1 MAYIGKQPTTGDFVL
16 LDSITTSATASYTMQ
31 KNSVNFEPQS
41 ANHMILSLNGTIQ
54 APVSSFT
61 VSGSTLT
68 FASALTSSD
77 VIDFIL
83 VLGNVNDVGTA
94 TTVVDSAI
102 TKNKLNLISESSS
115 AGLTVKG
122 DGSSENGTIQM
133 NCSQNTH
140 GIKLSS
146 PDHSAGQSYELIFPT
161 GNVTADKFLKVASVS
176 GSGTTGIGQLSF
188 DDAGGVYG
196 TEYFAANR
204 TSDFTVTDQ
213 TYVKAQINNEIVDIG
228 SNYDT
233 SNYRYT
239 VPTTGYYFFYVRG
252 MVDADSD
259 GQLNAVDFFLKKNNS
274 SYVAETNI
282 DFQNN
287 NGRKGGTTLNAIL
300 SLSASDYIEWW
311 IYAKD
316 NAGNPILKA
325 NTGAGAGGAG
335 NQFGGWR
342 VA

>member
-1 MAYIGKQPTTGDFVL
+1 MAYIGKQPTSGDFVL

-31 KNSVNFEPQS
+31 RNSVNFEPQS
-41 ANHMILSLNGTIQ
+41 ANHMIVSLNGTIQ

-122 DGSSENGTIQM
+122 DGSSENGTIQL
-133 NCSQNTH
+133 NCSQNSH
-140 GIKLSS
+140 GVKISS
-146 PDHSAGQSYELIFPT
+146 PAHSAGQSYELILPT

-188 DDAGGVYG
+188 ADAGGGSLVHI
-196 TEYFAANR
+196 N
-204 TSDFTVTDQ
+204 TSS
-213 TYVKAQINNEIVDIG
+213 G
-228 SNYDT
+228 T
-233 SNYRYT
+233 SNVSSVSLNDIFSSTYKTYKVFGTVLVDTDATYSPVQFEMTFYDPGQHFASYQYFTGIYTYYKNNGNFVQGTIGGQYRENFNA
-239 VPTTGYYFFYVRG
+239 TGLKFKTSSNNISRYYFNTYG
-252 MVDADSD
+252 IA
-259 GQLNAVDFFLKKNNS
+259 NS
-274 SYVAETNI
+274 GS
-282 DFQNN
+282 
-287 NGRKGGTTLNAIL
+287 
-300 SLSASDYIEWW
+300 
-311 IYAKD
+311 
-316 NAGNPILKA
+316 
-325 NTGAGAGGAG
+325 
-335 NQFGGWR
+335 
-342 VA
+342 